1 MSFIS
6 GSSVTHGSKRQTV
19 QIFSGAKN
27 VSLRWVTW
35 FYNFFPGFSF
45 TDSAVSLFLAVIV
58 RQVLTQIPVNQM
70 TALVRLYRCKFKYL
84 SFVEW
89 KCCILNSYRAELH
102 MILFRA
108 WWLSL
113 CYNLGIHQSV
123 KLLFS
128 GIRDKWTITLFAA
141 IKKVI
146 VVINVTMIIFERTYC
161 CSKIL
166 YTRMW

>member
-1 MSFIS
+1 MPQITGKQKLRPFIWREICVKVWSLDVGYPFSISDREIHCVPCKLYSIFVSFIS

-35 FYNFFPGFSF
+35 FYNFFPGFSL

-89 KCCILNSYRAELH
+89 NS
-102 MILFRA
+102 
-108 WWLSL
+108 
-113 CYNLGIHQSV
+113 
-123 KLLFS
+123 
-128 GIRDKWTITLFAA
+128 
-141 IKKVI
+141 
-146 VVINVTMIIFERTYC
+146 
-161 CSKIL
+161 
-166 YTRMW
+166 